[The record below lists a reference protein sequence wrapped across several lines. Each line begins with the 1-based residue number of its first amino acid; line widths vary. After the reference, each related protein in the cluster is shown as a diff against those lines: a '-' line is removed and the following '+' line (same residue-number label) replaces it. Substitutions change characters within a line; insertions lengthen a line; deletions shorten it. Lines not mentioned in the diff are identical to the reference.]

1 MDTKVIKSK
10 VKKRIKGKNGGIK
23 FNSIG
28 TKLSFILILMSVLS
42 IGIVGILNYNRSSE
56 ILREQVELSSNQT
69 LEYVELS
76 IDNYL
81 LGLEKQ
87 AIILSEHSMNI
98 DYLNNPGDLEVEE
111 LLLGEFNE
119 MKEIDPN
126 IMNIFFSTN
135 DKRTIIYPTADLTGY
150 DPTTSAWYP
159 LAKNNPNETGWTEPY
174 IDRATGEMVV
184 TLTKAVELDGEF
196 IGAIG
201 IDVDLEVLST
211 NLSNLTIGEN
221 GHIFVT
227 DGKGVSLVDNDK
239 NLVGKN
245 TVTESEIWEAMSSNP
260 QGFTEYED
268 NGEHRFGAY
277 RTNAKTGWK
286 VAASLPESELLD
298 KTRTLLVYTGIIGG
312 LAILA
317 TIAMSLF
324 LSKYIEGNINKLKSS
339 FNQAAEGDMTVSVD
353 IKTKDEFGQLGS
365 SFNQMIGNIRE
376 LTTNVKKSSNAV
388 VETSESILQMT
399 NETYTAMNEIATTIQ
414 EVAKGSQE
422 QAMEIDKNSQYIND
436 LARTLETVTSS
447 TLEVNELAEGTKDLG
462 QSGLEQVEVL
472 IDRTAKTSE
481 ANENFSRIIFE
492 VKESAEKINLITD
505 AISQIADQTNLL
517 ALNAAIEA
525 ARAGD
530 AGRGFSVVA
539 DEIRKLAEQSSTATS
554 DISRLISNMN
564 QITNE
569 AVEAMGTTKAISDE
583 QVSSVDSTRK
593 IFDEILSSVNN
604 LDNKISEI
612 KDSTIEMDKG
622 KNMIVENTQNI
633 SAVSE
638 EISASTEEV
647 SASTQEVTAI
657 TNTFVEHSEN
667 LKRLAE
673 DLTNMVDRFTV

>member
-1 MDTKVIKSK
+1 MGTKEKKTKEKKKIKDKS
-10 VKKRIKGKNGGIK
+10 GAFN

-28 TKLSFILILMSVLS
+28 TRLSLILIVMSVLS
-42 IGIVGILNYNRSSE
+42 IGIVGLLNYNRSSE

-81 LGLEKQ
+81 LSLEKQ
-87 AIILSEHSMNI
+87 GLILSDNSMML
-98 DYLNNPGDLEVEE
+98 DYHENPGDLKVEE
-111 LLLGEFNE
+111 LLLGEFEE
-119 MKEIDPN
+119 MKNIDSN
-126 IMNIFFSTN
+126 IINIFFSTI
-135 DKRTIIYPTADLTGY
+135 DKRTIIYPTADLSGY
-150 DPTTSAWYP
+150 DPTTSAWFP
-159 LAKNNPNETGWTEPY
+159 IAKNNPKQTGWTEPY
-174 IDRATGEMVV
+174 IDRATSKMVV
-184 TLTKAVELDGEF
+184 TLTKAVEHNGEF

-201 IDVDLEVLST
+201 VDVDLEVLST
-211 NLSNLTIGEN
+211 NLSNLTIGEE

-227 DGKGVSLVDNDK
+227 DRNGVSLVDRDK
-239 NLVGKN
+239 SLVGKN
-245 TVTESEIWEAMSSNP
+245 TITESEIWAEISSNP
-260 QGFTEYED
+260 QGFIEYKD
-268 NGEHRFGAY
+268 NGERRFGAY

-286 VAASLPESELLD
+286 VAASLPESELID

-317 TIAMSLF
+317 TIIMSLL

-353 IKTKDEFGQLGS
+353 IKSKDEFGQLGT

-376 LTTNVKKSSNAV
+376 LTRNVKKSSNEV

-399 NETYTAMNEIATTIQ
+399 NETYTAMNEISTTIQ
-414 EVAKGSQE
+414 EVARGSQE

-436 LARTLETVTSS
+436 LARTLEVVTQS
-447 TLEVNELAEGTKDLG
+447 TLEVNDLADETKILG
-462 QSGLEQVEVL
+462 KSGLEQVEVL

-481 ANENFSRIIFE
+481 ANHNFSRIILE
-492 VKESAEKINLITD
+492 VKGSAEKINLITD
-505 AISQIADQTNLL
+505 TISQIADQTNLL

-569 AVEAMGTTKAISDE
+569 AVEAMDVTNSISDE
-583 QVSSVDSTRK
+583 QVASVDSTRK
-593 IFDEILSSVNN
+593 IFDKILSSVED
-604 LDNKISEI
+604 LDDRISEI
-612 KDSTIEMDKG
+612 KDSALNMDKG
-622 KNMIVENTQNI
+622 KDMIVENTQNI

-673 DLTNMVDRFTV
+673 DLTSMVDRFTV